1 MNRSGNRPR
10 SERLAVL
17 YLQLVGA
24 SPRRG
29 PTDTRVRLLLLAALH
44 ASESGWTEEADTCR
58 ELVLST
64 SPHHL
69 VGRFATFAEAVL
81 SDDFQAL
88 ARQLQRQCP
97 QEMAEHLATR
107 QQVDVDIAIHEPPRL
122 VARELL
128 AQLATASDSD
138 TA

>member
-1 MNRSGNRPR
+1 M
-10 SERLAVL
+10 
-17 YLQLVGA
+17 
-24 SPRRG
+24 
-29 PTDTRVRLLLLAALH
+29 
-44 ASESGWTEEADTCR
+44 
-58 ELVLST
+58 VLST